1 MSEGL
6 GVRSEEEN
14 SGLCAGS
21 LHSSLFTPH
30 FVVVIPARFASTRL
44 PGKPLADIAGKPM
57 VVRVA
62 ERAMQSGASEVWI
75 ATDHAG
81 VADAVRTHG
90 FNVCMTSP
98 DHASGTDRLAEVALQ
113 RGWSDD
119 EIIVNVQGDEPLI
132 APELIGIV
140 ARHLH
145 DHPAAA
151 ISTACHVLQDHAE
164 MFNPNVVKV
173 VLDRAGYA
181 LYFSRAPIPW
191 ARDAWA
197 NASPL
202 RAGARASGSA
212 SGGDAPCGYTP
223 HLSLP
228 EGFPAFRHV
237 GIYAYRADFLK
248 IYGSLSPASIE
259 QHEAL
264 EQLRALWHGYRISVA
279 LTGAAPAVG
288 VDTMEDLERVR
299 MLFER

>member
-1 MSEGL
+1 M
-6 GVRSEEEN
+6 N
-14 SGLCAGS
+14 
-21 LHSSLFTPH
+21 FK
-30 FVVVIPARFASTRL
+30 VVIPARYASTRL

-62 ERAMQSGASEVWI
+62 EQAAQSGAAEVWV

-81 VADAVRTHG
+81 VADAVRAYG

-113 RGWSDD
+113 QGWSDED
-119 EIIVNVQGDEPLI
+119 IIVNVQGDEPLI
-132 APELIGIV
+132 APELIGVV

-145 DHPAAA
+145 DHPAAS
-151 ISTACHVLQDHAE
+151 ISTACHALHDHAE

-191 ARDAWA
+191 ARDAWT
-197 NASPL
+197 NISPPMP
-202 RAGARASGSA
+202 GS
-212 SGGDAPCGYTP
+212 
-223 HLSLP
+223 LLP
-228 EGFPAFRHV
+228 KDFPAFRHV
-237 GIYAYRADFLK
+237 GIYAYRAGFLK
-248 IYGSLSPASIE
+248 IYGSLSPAPIE
-259 QHEAL
+259 QHEVL

-279 LTGAAPAVG
+279 LTGAVPAAG

-299 MLFER
+299 RLFEL